1 MGHAADVSRGRCFEV
16 GQAEPSVTRMVQ
28 AELGLPAEGEVLFEV
43 EKFAFSANNV
53 TYALLGQALRYWD
66 LFPAEPGWG
75 RIPVWGYLRVLSS
88 GVPGVEPGRRAY
100 GLCPMA
106 THVVLRPD
114 RVGRSTFS
122 EGSPSRKGLSS
133 VYNVY
138 SWADPGPHEDA
149 LLVLSPS
156 FWLSFTLDDYL
167 ARNTRTDRAD
177 RTVVVTSASSKAA
190 IGLAHL
196 LTSRGVPVAGLTSP
210 SRVPFA
216 RSLSLYDQVLPYDQA
231 ESLPAGAAT
240 IVDIAGDAALRDR
253 IDRHLGKQ
261 PDIVIAGGTHG
272 DASALAMDSPVERTA
287 VFSAPQAI
295 EDRAHEWGWALLD
308 QRFRAALGSF
318 AADAASWLQIQRHR
332 GLEGAAAVYRQ
343 VLTNAGSPAQ
353 AYLIDVRL
361 SR

>member
-1 MGHAADVSRGRCFEV
+1 MGHPADVSRGRCFEV
-16 GQAEPSVTRMVQ
+16 GQAEPSVTRTVE
-28 AELGLPAEGEVLFEV
+28 AELGPPAEGEVLFAV

-53 TYALLGQALRYWD
+53 TYALLGEALRYWD

-75 RIPVWGYLRVLSS
+75 RIPVWGYLRVRSS
-88 GVPGVEPGRRAY
+88 GAPGVEPGRRAY

-114 RVGRSTFS
+114 RVGRATFS
-122 EGSPSRKGLSS
+122 EGSPSRQGLSS

-167 ARNTRTDRAD
+167 ARNTRADPTD

-210 SRVPFA
+210 SRVAFA
-216 RSLSLYDQVLPYDQA
+216 RSLSLYDLVLPYDRA
-231 ESLPAGAAT
+231 ESLPAGAAAV
-240 IVDIAGDAALRDR
+240 VDIAGDAALRDR
-253 IDRHLGKQ
+253 IDRHLGRR
-261 PDIVIAGGTHG
+261 PEIVIAGGTHG
-272 DASALAMDSPVERTA
+272 DAGALALDSPGGRTV

-295 EDRAHEWGWALLD
+295 GDLAHEWGWALLD

-318 AADAASWLQIQRHR
+318 AAHAASWLAIRRHR
-332 GLEGAAAVYRQ
+332 GLPGAAAVYQR
-343 VLTNAGSPAQ
+343 VLTNAGSPAE
-353 AYLIDVRL
+353 AHLIEV
-361 SR
+361 

>member
-1 MGHAADVSRGRCFEV
+1 MGHAAEVSRGCCFEV
-16 GQAEPSVTRMVQ
+16 WQADLNATRMVE
-28 AELGLPAEGEVLFEV
+28 ARLGPPGEGEVLFEV

-53 TYALLGQALRYWD
+53 TYALLGEALRYWD

-106 THVVLRPD
+106 TRVTLRPD

-138 SWADPGPHEDA
+138 SWAEPSPHEDEF
-149 LLVLSPS
+149 LVLSPS

-167 ARNTRTDRAD
+167 ARNTSAGL
-177 RTVVVTSASSKAA
+177 TVVVTSASSKAA

-196 LTSRGVPVAGLTSP
+196 LARRGVPVAGLTSP
-210 SRVPFA
+210 ARVAFT
-216 RSLSLYDQVLPYDQA
+216 RSLSLYGQVLPYDQA
-231 ESLPAGAAT
+231 ESLPTGAAT
-240 IVDIAGDAALRDR
+240 IVDLTSDATLRDR
-253 IDRHLGKQ
+253 LDRHLRRR
-261 PDIVIAGGTHG
+261 PDIIIAGGTHG
-272 DASALAMDSPVERTA
+272 EAAALAMDSPGERTA

-295 EDRAHEWGWALLD
+295 SDLAHEWGWALLD

-318 AADAASWLQIQRHR
+318 ATHAASWLSIRRHR
-332 GLEGAAAVYRQ
+332 GLEDAAAVYQR
-343 VLTNAGSPAQ
+343 VLTNAGSPDEAD
-353 AYLIDVRL
+353 LIDI
-361 SR
+361 

>member
-1 MGHAADVSRGRCFEV
+1 MGHPADVSRGCCFEV
-16 GQAEPSVTRMVQ
+16 GQADLSVTRMVE
-28 AELGLPAEGEVLFEV
+28 ARFGPPGEGEVLFEV

-53 TYALLGQALRYWD
+53 TYALLGEALSYWD

-75 RIPVWGYLRVLSS
+75 RIPVWGYLHVLSS

-106 THVVLRPD
+106 THVMLRP
-114 RVGRSTFS
+114 GRLGQSTFS

-138 SWADPGPHEDA
+138 SWADPGPHEEEF
-149 LLVLSPS
+149 LVLSPS

-167 ARNTRTDRAD
+167 VRNTRAD

-196 LTSRGVPVAGLTSP
+196 LTRRGVPVAGLTSP
-210 SRVPFA
+210 SRVAFA

-231 ESLPAGAAT
+231 ESLPASAAT

-253 IDRHLGKQ
+253 IDRHLAHR

-272 DASALAMDSPVERTA
+272 DVGSLT
-287 VFSAPQAI
+287 FSSPQAI
-295 EDRAHEWGWALLD
+295 PDLAHEWGWPLLD
-308 QRFRAALGSF
+308 QRFRAALGGF
-318 AADAASWLQIQRHR
+318 AAHAASWLSIRRHR
-332 GLEGAAAVYRQ
+332 GLEGAAAVYQR
-343 VLTNAGSPAQ
+343 VLTNAGSPAEGH
-353 AYLIDVRL
+353 LIDV
-361 SR
+361 

>member
-1 MGHAADVSRGRCFEV
+1 MGHPADVSRGRCFEV
-16 GQAEPSVTRMVQ
+16 GQAEPSVTRM
-28 AELGLPAEGEVLFEV
+28 AEAESGPLAEGEVLFEV

-88 GVPGVEPGRRAY
+88 GVPGIEPGRRAY

-167 ARNTRTDRAD
+167 ARNTRADRAD

-196 LTSRGVPVAGLTSP
+196 LTRRGVPVAGLTSP

-231 ESLPAGAAT
+231 ESLPADAAT
-240 IVDIAGDAALRDR
+240 MVDIAGDAALRDR
-253 IDRHLGKQ
+253 IDRHLGRR

-272 DASALAMDSPVERTA
+272 DAGALAVDSPDERTA
-287 VFSAPQAI
+287 VFSSPQAI
-295 EDRAHEWGWALLD
+295 PDLAHEWGWALLD
-308 QRFRAALGSF
+308 QRFRAALESF
-318 AADAASWLQIQRHR
+318 AAHAASWLAIRRHR
-332 GLEGAAAVYRQ
+332 GLDGAAAVYQR
-343 VLTNAGSPAQ
+343 VLTNADSPAE
-353 AYLIDVRL
+353 AHLIDV
-361 SR
+361 

>member
-1 MGHAADVSRGRCFEV
+1 M
-16 GQAEPSVTRMVQ
+16 
-28 AELGLPAEGEVLFEV
+28 LFEV

-53 TYALLGQALRYWD
+53 TYALLGKALRYWD
-66 LFPAEPGWG
+66 IFPAEPDWG
-75 RIPVWGYLRVLSS
+75 RIPVWGYLQVLAS

-106 THVVLRPD
+106 THVTLRPD
-114 RVGRSTFS
+114 RLGRSTFS

-138 SWADPGPHEDA
+138 SWADPAPHEDA

-156 FWLSFTLDDYL
+156 FWLSFTLDDHL
-167 ARNTRTDRAD
+167 ARNTRAD

-190 IGLAHL
+190 IGLAYL

-210 SRVPFA
+210 SRVAFA

-240 IVDIAGDAALRDR
+240 IVDIAGDPSLRDR
-253 IDRHLGKQ
+253 IDRHLGRR

-272 DASALAMDSPVERTA
+272 DVSSLT
-287 VFSAPQAI
+287 FSAPQAI
-295 EDRAHEWGWALLD
+295 PDLAREWGWALLD
-308 QRFRAALGSF
+308 QRFRAALGSL
-318 AADAASWLQIQRHR
+318 AAHYYKIH
-332 GLEGAAAVYRQ
+332 
-343 VLTNAGSPAQ
+343 
-353 AYLIDVRL
+353 VR
-361 SR
+361 

>member
-1 MGHAADVSRGRCFEV
+1 MGRTADVSRGCCFEV
-16 GQAEPSVTRMVQ
+16 RQADLNATRMVE
-28 AELGLPAEGEVLFEV
+28 ARLGSPGEGEVLFAI

-53 TYALLGQALRYWD
+53 TYALLGEALRYWD
-66 LFPAEPGWG
+66 LFPAGPGWG

-106 THVVLRPD
+106 THVTLRPD

-138 SWADPGPHEDA
+138 SWADPAPHEDA

-167 ARNTRTDRAD
+167 ARSTSIDRP
-177 RTVVVTSASSKAA
+177 VVVTSASSKAA
-190 IGLAHL
+190 IGLAQL
-196 LTSRGVPVAGLTSP
+196 LTRRGVPVAGLTSP
-210 SRVPFA
+210 SRVAFA
-216 RSLSLYDQVLPYDQA
+216 RSLSLYGQVLPYDQA

-240 IVDIAGDAALRDR
+240 IVDLTGDTTLRDR
-253 IDRHLGKQ
+253 IDRHLGQ
-261 PDIVIAGGTHG
+261 RPDIVIAGGTHG
-272 DASALAMDSPVERTA
+272 EAAALAMDSPGERTV

-295 EDRAHEWGWALLD
+295 SDLAHEWGWALLD

-318 AADAASWLQIQRHR
+318 ATHAASWLAIRRHR
-332 GLEGAAAVYRQ
+332 GLADAAVVYQR
-343 VLTNAGSPAQ
+343 VLTNAGPPDEAH
-353 AYLIDVRL
+353 LIDI
-361 SR
+361 